1 MMCPFC
7 IDEGFSLSELKTHL
21 LSGSC
26 KSFNQTRSKRVMKL
40 YIAADDHEHAILVA
54 DEDSNDI
61 AEFFHSD
68 HATVGQSYETALM
81 LANALVAA
89 SLALSSH
96 HLGTEK

>member
-1 MMCPFC
+1 
-7 IDEGFSLSELKTHL
+7 
-21 LSGSC
+21 
-26 KSFNQTRSKRVMKL
+26 MKL
-40 YIAADDHEHAILVA
+40 YIASDDHEHAILVA

-89 SLALSSH
+89 ASSLSSPE
-96 HLGTEK
+96 LS